1 MKCVKIVGILY
12 LQINKKEGI
21 ELKKLLLVIDMV
33 NGFVKEG
40 ALADPYINNITS
52 NVSKLIEEFKEK
64 DYEIISIQE
73 GHTKDSKEFESFPP
87 HCILGT
93 TEAELI
99 DELKPY
105 ENDMKLIRKN
115 STCGFITEE
124 FMKYFESNKDEIDEV
139 VLCGCCTDI
148 CVLNFALPLKTYINE
163 YNLPIKVTVIKNA
176 VETYNSDI
184 HNREEYNEMSFKIM
198 KQNGIEIK

>member
-1 MKCVKIVGILY
+1 M
-12 LQINKKEGI
+12 
-21 ELKKLLLVIDMV
+21 KKLLLVIDMV

-40 ALADPYINNITS
+40 ALADSYINTITPNIA
-52 NVSKLIEEFKEK
+52 KLIEEFKENNY
-64 DYEIISIQE
+64 DIISIQE
-73 GHTKDSKEFESFPP
+73 GHTNDSKEFESFPP

-93 TEAELI
+93 VEAELI

-115 STCGFITEE
+115 STCGFVTKEFEE
-124 FMKYFESNKDEIDEV
+124 YIEENKEELDEI

-148 CVLNFALPLKTYINE
+148 CILNFAIPLKTYINE
-163 YNLPIKVTVIKNA
+163 HNLPIKVTVYENT

-184 HNREEYNEMSFKIM
+184 HNREEYNEIAFKIM